1 MEPNPAAKAALLETV
16 ANQIKGEDSPE
27 VRAEYERLLRE
38 EFTESEA
45 RELIVFVLGCH
56 LVKTLKTKLP
66 FDYAEYVSDLK
77 RLPDCDIEPDVSA

>member
-1 MEPNPAAKAALLETV
+1 MEPNPAAKAALLATV

-38 EFTESEA
+38 EFTETEA

-66 FDYAEYVSDLK
+66 FDYTDYVSDLK

>member
-1 MEPNPAAKAALLETV
+1 MEPNPAAKAALLATV

-38 EFTESEA
+38 EFTETEA

-66 FDYAEYVSDLK
+66 FDYTEYVSDLQ
-77 RLPDCDIEPDVSA
+77 RLPDCDIEPDVSS